1 MNCVC
6 PAGAWGCGGAE
17 KGSLDSFEKVLSA
30 VTAIPQFFDSV
41 FWEAWNLSALTPA
54 LLERIHNTIRFLSI
68 DAIEKAKS
76 GHPGA
81 PMGLA
86 APVFEIWDQHLCFDP
101 SDPAWAHRDRFV
113 LSGGHASMLLYS
125 LLHLFGYDVSLDEI
139 KNFRQLG
146 SRTPGHPEF
155 GHTPGVEVT
164 TGPLGQGFAHAVGMA
179 LAAKMTHSRFGAA
192 RLSSGTGAVMGPGPG
207 TQRIYGTVGDGD
219 LMEGISAEAAA
230 LAGVLELGN
239 LIFLYDSNQI
249 SIDGATRITFSEN
262 IRARFEAQHWHVEHV
277 SGEDLPALRRALEAA
292 KAETKR
298 PSLIICDTV
307 IGRGSPN
314 KAGTSATHGSPLG
327 PDEALATKRAAGWP
341 ENESFF
347 VPTEVRAYLAERI
360 AAKKQARAKRDAEIA
375 AWKSENP
382 ALAAQWESF
391 RAQRLPADLTAVLAQ
406 GMAEAKDATRKHSS
420 TLIQRIAEAV
430 PFVVGGSADLA
441 CSNLTTINK
450 TTDIGPAAGDADWY
464 AGRNI
469 HFGVREHVM
478 GAIANGIALDGTFLP
493 FVGTFLVFSDYV
505 RPAVRLAALMGV
517 RNTFVFTHDSIFL
530 GEDGPT
536 HQPIEHVDS
545 LRLIPNLYVFRP
557 ADGLETALAW
567 AWSLQKA
574 KGPVALALS
583 RQTLPP
589 LARPATFASEDIW
602 RGAYIVQDCAG
613 TPDVVFVASGSEVS
627 LSLEA
632 AQKLASDGKQVRVV
646 SLPCLELFLEQPETY
661 RKQVVPTGSVP
672 VVAVE
677 AGSARTLYALVGGNG
692 FVYGI
697 DRFGASAPP
706 SKLAEVYGFTPD
718 ALVKRVREFLAK

>member
-1 MNCVC
+1 M
-6 PAGAWGCGGAE
+6 
-17 KGSLDSFEKVLSA
+17 S
-30 VTAIPQFFDSV
+30 T
-41 FWEAWNLSALTPA
+41 LTPA

-101 SDPAWAHRDRFV
+101 SDPAWPQRDRFV

-125 LLHLFGYDVSLDEI
+125 LLHLFGYDLSLDEI

-192 RLSSGTGAVMGPGPG
+192 KRAADARGALGPGPG
-207 TQRIYGTVGDGD
+207 AQRVYGTVGDGD

-239 LIFLYDSNQI
+239 LIFLYDNNQI
-249 SIDGATRITFSEN
+249 SIDGATRIAFTEN

-307 IGRGSPN
+307 IGYGSPN

-327 PDEALATKRAAGWP
+327 ADEALATKRAAGWP
-341 ENESFF
+341 ETETFF
-347 VPTEVRAYLAERI
+347 VPSEVRAYLAERI
-360 AAKKQARAKRDAEIA
+360 ATKKQERAKRDAEIS

-391 RAQRLPADLTAVLAQ
+391 RARRLPADLTAVLTQ

-430 PFVVGGSADLA
+430 PFFVGGSADLA

-450 TTDIGPAAGDADWY
+450 TTDVGPAAGDADWY

-567 AWSLQKA
+567 AWALQKA
-574 KGPVALALS
+574 NGPVALALS

-589 LARPATFASEDIW
+589 LARPATFTNEDIW
-602 RGAYIVQDCAG
+602 RGAYIAQECAG
-613 TPDVVFVASGSEVS
+613 KPDVVFVASGSEVS
-627 LSLEA
+627 LCLDA
-632 AQKLASDGKQVRVV
+632 AQKLASDGKKTRVV
-646 SLPCLELFLEQPETY
+646 SLPCLELFLEQPDAY
-661 RKQVVPTGSVP
+661 RAQVVPTGSVP

-677 AGSARTLYALVGGNG
+677 AGSARTLHELVGGNG
-692 FVYGI
+692 LVYGI

-706 SKLAEVYGFTPD
+706 AKLAEVYGFTPD
-718 ALVKRVREFLAK
+718 ALAKRVREFLAR

>member
-1 MNCVC
+1 M
-6 PAGAWGCGGAE
+6 
-17 KGSLDSFEKVLSA
+17 
-30 VTAIPQFFDSV
+30 
-41 FWEAWNLSALTPA
+41 SALTPA
-54 LLERIHNTIRFLSI
+54 LLERIHSTIRFLSI

-86 APVFEIWDQHLCFDP
+86 APVFEVWDQHLAFDP

-192 RLSSGTGAVMGPGPG
+192 SCTSCVGPGPG
-207 TQRIYGTVGDGD
+207 AQRIYGTVGDGD

-239 LIFLYDSNQI
+239 LIFLYDNNHI
-249 SIDGATRITFSEN
+249 SIDGATRIAFTEDV
-262 IRARFEAQHWHVEHV
+262 RARFEAQHWHVEHV

-307 IGRGSPN
+307 IGYGSPN

-327 PDEALATKRAAGWP
+327 PEETLATKRAAGWP
-341 ENESFF
+341 EGETFF
-347 VPTEVRAYLAERI
+347 VPSEVRAYLAERI
-360 AAKKQARAKRDAEIA
+360 AAKKQTRAKRDAEIA
-375 AWKSENP
+375 AWQRENP

-391 RAQRLPADLTAVLAQ
+391 CARRMPTDLTAVLTQ

-420 TLIQRIAEAV
+420 TLIQRVAEAV

-441 CSNLTTINK
+441 CSNLTTIGK
-450 TTDIGPAAGDADWY
+450 TSDVGPAANDVNWY

-469 HFGVREHVM
+469 HFGVREHAM

-505 RPAVRLAALMGV
+505 RPAIRLAALMGA

-557 ADGLETALAW
+557 ADGLETAMAW
-567 AWSLQKA
+567 AWALQKA
-574 KGPVALALS
+574 KGPVAMALS
-583 RQTLPP
+583 RQVLPP
-589 LARPATFASEDIW
+589 LPHSATFANEDIW
-602 RGAYIVQDCAG
+602 RGAYIAQDCAG
-613 TPDVVFVASGSEVS
+613 APDVVFVASGSEVS
-627 LSLEA
+627 LSLDA
-632 AQKLASDGKQVRVV
+632 AKKLTDEGKRVRVV

-677 AGSARTLYALVGGNG
+677 AASARTLYELVGGNG

-706 SKLAEVYGFTPD
+706 AKLAEVYGFTPD
-718 ALVKRVREFLAK
+718 ALTKRVREFLAK